1 MTKYTGP
8 YQGVLK
14 PVTLLHALI
23 QVKHRQL
30 RDPIEHYSEKSS
42 DAAIPLIFRKLG
54 K

>member
-1 MTKYTGP
+1 MTKYIGP

-14 PVTLLHALI
+14 PVTLFYVLI
-23 QVKHRQL
+23 QFKHRLL
-30 RDPIEHYSEKSS
+30 RDPKEHNSEKSS